1 MTVGSPP
8 TEWKS
13 ARWWQNR
20 SLEERLTWAHL
31 PPRWHSATYT
41 ADRLSLTNSYAIGEF
56 LNAKS
61 DSNGLFLYGPSGCG
75 KTPTAVGLLRYIL
88 TSHKVSGRFITAER
102 YVEMLKDQFDNDNE
116 LPEMY
121 SMPHIVKY
129 LKGVFDIVVLD
140 AVGQERATEFSY
152 HEIGSLLRRRNEDCR
167 TTIVTT
173 HLSPTEFIR
182 RYGDRVASVLE
193 DMTIVRVA

>member
-1 MTVGSPP
+1 MTVGAPP

-20 SLEERLTWAHL
+20 SVDERLTWAHL
-31 PPRWHSATYT
+31 PPRWSDAEYSPHK
-41 ADRLSLTNSYAIGEF
+41 LSDGTNKAIAAF
-56 LNAKS
+56 L
-61 DSNGLFLYGPSGCG
+61 DGRTNGLLLHGPSGSG
-75 KTPTAVGLLRYIL
+75 KTPVAVGILRQVITTQPL
-88 TSHKVSGRFITAER
+88 SGRFITAER

-129 LKGVFDIVVLD
+129 LKGVFDLVVLD
-140 AVGQERATEFSY
+140 ATGQERATEFSY

-167 TTIVTT
+167 RTIVTT
-173 HLSPTEFIR
+173 HLTPTEFVR

-193 DMTIVRVA
+193 DMTITRVS

>member
-1 MTVGSPP
+1 MTVGAPP

-20 SLEERLTWAHL
+20 SVDERMSWAHF
-31 PPRWHSATYT
+31 PPRWVDAEYDPTLLSKT
-41 ADRLSLTNSYAIGEF
+41 ANEGIQSFLSNE
-56 LNAKS
+56 K
-61 DSNGLFLYGPSGCG
+61 NGLLLHGPSGSG
-75 KTPTAVGLLRYIL
+75 KTPIAVGILRMIIQ
-88 TSHKVSGRFITAER
+88 SAPVSGRFITAER

-140 AVGQERATEFSY
+140 AVGEERATDFAH
-152 HEIGSLLRRRNEDCR
+152 HEVGSLLRRRNEDCR
-167 TTIVTT
+167 RTVITT

-182 RYGDRVASVLE
+182 RYGNRVASVLE
-193 DMTIVRVA
+193 DMVIVRVS

>member
-1 MTVGSPP
+1 MTVGAPP

-20 SLEERLTWAHL
+20 SVEERLTWAHL
-31 PPRWHSATYT
+31 PPRWASAEYDTDQISNAT
-41 ADRLSLTNSYAIGEF
+41 ANSIASFLTG
-56 LNAKS
+56 K
-61 DSNGLFLYGPSGCG
+61 SNGLFLHGPSGSG
-75 KTPTAVGLLRYIL
+75 KTPIAVGLLNKIICAD
-88 TSHKVSGRFITAER
+88 KVSGRFITAER

-152 HEIGSLLRRRNEDCR
+152 HEVGSLLRRRNEDCR

-193 DMTIVRVA
+193 DMIITRVA

>member
-1 MTVGSPP
+1 MTVGAPP

-20 SLEERLTWAHL
+20 SLEERLTWAHI
-31 PPRWHSATYT
+31 PPRWSEAEYT
-41 ADRLSLTNSYAIGEF
+41 QSLLSSVTAYSIGEF
-56 LNAKS
+56 LNIANK
-61 DSNGLFLYGPSGCG
+61 SNGLFIHGPSGSG
-75 KTPTAVGLLRYIL
+75 KTPTAVGILRSIL
-88 TSHKVSGRFITAER
+88 SSRSLSGRFITAER

-129 LKGVFDIVVLD
+129 IKGVFDLVVLD

-167 TTIVTT
+167 LTIVTT

-193 DMTIVRVA
+193 DMTVTRMS